1 MNTTKRLILNTFWL
15 LLGGILLVLSLRGVI
30 DEIYIGFGTGLIAC
44 GAVMLLRHA
53 RYQADAG
60 YQEKIDTAINDERN
74 HYLRMKAWSWAGY
87 LFVIMAGLATII
99 CMILKQSLLMQF
111 CSGAL
116 CLIVC
121 LYWISFLVLR
131 RKY

>member
-30 DEIYIGFGTGLIAC
+30 EEIYAGFGAGLIAC
-44 GAVMLLRHA
+44 GAIMLLRHA

-60 YQEKIDTAINDERN
+60 YQEKIDTAVNDERN

-87 LFVIMAGLATII
+87 LFVILSGLATII
-99 CMILKQSLLMQF
+99 CMILKQSLLMQL
-111 CSGAL
+111 CSGTL

-121 LYWISFLVLR
+121 LYWVSYLVLR

>member
-30 DEIYIGFGTGLIAC
+30 DEMYIGFGAGLIAC
-44 GAVMLLRHA
+44 GAIMLLRYA
-53 RYQADAG
+53 RYQKDAG
-60 YQEKIDTAINDERN
+60 YQKKIDTALNDERN
-74 HYLRMKAWSWAGY
+74 HYLRMKAWSSAGY
-87 LFVIMAGLATII
+87 LFVIIAALATIV
-99 CMILKQSLLMQF
+99 CMVLKQSLLMQL

-116 CLIVC
+116 CLIVV
-121 LYWISFLVLR
+121 LYWISYLFLR